1 MLEKVLDNFVNPLP
15 NSRVKIVKD
24 EEFGGSYTINFI
36 GVDTRSKK
44 KVLQE
49 TANGLVNLTE
59 KFLNGYNNIEYCVT
73 KISTKEEFEIK
84 LEVTRYEDLNK
95 PAEIK
100 LKIEPQMLSRK
111 NKLEITVTGEDKL
124 VNHIKKDFF
133 DKLLNKEYK
142 LALVDEDTNKTVHRI
157 VKPEKGGIK
166 YLVIN

>member
-124 VNHIKKDFF
+124 VNHIKK
-133 DKLLNKEYK
+133 NMMQ
-142 LALVDEDTNKTVHRI
+142 LVTSQQVSIPSMGSD
-157 VKPEKGGIK
+157 G
-166 YLVIN
+166 